1 MKAFPVALTAGLMA
15 LGGCA
20 SYPRPFETEPAR
32 PALRTAATS
41 ELEALPPPAEK
52 VVVAVYRFRDQTGQ
66 YRALENASTFSTA
79 VTQGATSILIQ
90 ALEASGW
97 FVPIEREGLSN
108 LLNER
113 QIVSSIRAQHTGPEG
128 ERLGPLPPLLYAGVL
143 LEGGIVGY
151 DTNVTTG
158 GIGARYFGAGGSGQV
173 RQDQVTVYLR
183 AVSTQTGRVLKTVQT
198 TKTVLSQRLEAGVFR
213 FVALRRLL
221 EAEAGFSYNE
231 PTVIAV
237 TEAIEEAVRALVIEG
252 VREELWA
259 LARVADVA
267 SPAFLAYDADVA
279 EAERADAFGFRRR
292 PNRPGLGVGV
302 LGGATRYEGDYAD
315 PLARPVGEFVLRR
328 QVAPRLGLGLS
339 ASVADLAAEDAFS
352 QRHVAGDVHAVY
364 YALPHYRLTPYLT
377 LGAGALYQSDI
388 ATDEAGE
395 DDGLF
400 PYLTAGGGFEWMAAP
415 RLGFHLALVHVY
427 PLEEGL
433 DGVRLGRVHDNFYA
447 LKTGFVFYAR

>member
-1 MKAFPVALTAGLMA
+1 MKAFPVALTFGLV
-15 LGGCA
+15 LLDGCA
-20 SYPRPFETEPAR
+20 SYLRPFETEPAR
-32 PALRTAATS
+32 PLPRTSAAA
-41 ELEALPPPAEK
+41 ELAELPPPQEK
-52 VVVAVYRFRDQTGQ
+52 VVAAVYRFRDQTGQ
-66 YRALENASTFSTA
+66 YRALENVSTFSTA
-79 VTQGATSILIQ
+79 VTQGATSILIR

-143 LEGGIVGY
+143 LEGGIIGY
-151 DTNVTTG
+151 DTNVLTG
-158 GIGARYFGAGGSGQV
+158 GLGLRYFATGGSGQV

-183 AVSTQTGRVLKTVQT
+183 AVSTQTGRVLKTVHT
-198 TKTVLSQRLEAGVFR
+198 TKTVLSQQLDGGLFR

-237 TEAIEEAVRALVIEG
+237 TEAIEEAVRALIVEG
-252 VREELWA
+252 VREELWT
-259 LARVADVA
+259 LADAADRA
-267 SPAFLAYDADVA
+267 SPAFLAYDRDVEGA
-279 EAERADAFGFRRR
+279 AREDAFGFARR
-292 PNRPGLGVGV
+292 PNRPGLGLG
-302 LGGATRYEGDYAD
+302 LFGGATRYEGDYAD
-315 PLARPVGEFVLRR
+315 PLARPVGELVLRR
-328 QVAPRLGLGLS
+328 QLGARLGLGLS
-339 ASVADLAAEDAFS
+339 ASAADLAAEDAFS
-352 QRHVAGDVHAVY
+352 RRHVAGDLHAIY
-364 YALPHYRLTPYLT
+364 YALPHYRLSPYLT
-377 LGAGALYQSDI
+377 AGAGALYQPDVRP
-388 ATDEAGE
+388 GG
-395 DDGLF
+395 DGVF

-415 RLGFHLALVHVY
+415 HFGLHLALVHVY